1 MSGVQAA
8 IVRERVWLRG
18 EGLDAAMSRMLATV
32 ADGPVY
38 QLASDGRL
46 IPFGSAV
53 PTERLPEVEW
63 RLLSETL
70 SPVIPSPRI
79 AAVQIPRVRLTL
91 ERTVQEQEA
100 ALLITDEAS
109 FRDWALSAPEVRL
122 QGSRFAVSR
131 SKYREPDD
139 RSVLVPRVAVQG
151 QPLPPLMGER
161 YWLAGNIA
169 IPLGFTWVPHVDVKT
184 LETVLSR
191 GLEESSHRILIW
203 RLDGNVIEE
212 IVSSD
217 WVAVTRANVRAT
229 AAAS

>member
-18 EGLDAAMSRMLATV
+18 EGLDAAMSRLLATV

-38 QLASDGRL
+38 QLASEGML
-46 IPFGSAV
+46 IPFGAAV
-53 PTERLPEVEW
+53 PTERLPEAEW

-70 SPVIPSPRI
+70 SPVIPSPRM

-91 ERTVQEQEA
+91 ERTAQEQEA
-100 ALLITDEAS
+100 TLLIADEAS
-109 FRDWALSAPEVRL
+109 FRNWALSAPEIRL
-122 QGSRFAVSR
+122 RGSRFAMSR
-131 SKYREPDD
+131 PQYREPDD
-139 RSVLVPRVAVQG
+139 RSVPEPRVAIQG
-151 QPLPPLMGER
+151 QPMPPLMGER
-161 YWLAGNIA
+161 FWLAGSIA
-169 IPLGFTWVPHVDVKT
+169 IPLGFTWCPHVDVKT

-191 GLEESSHRILIW
+191 GLEEPSLRILIW
-203 RLDGNVIEE
+203 RFDENVIEE

>member
-1 MSGVQAA
+1 M
-8 IVRERVWLRG
+8 
-18 EGLDAAMSRMLATV
+18 
-32 ADGPVY
+32 
-38 QLASDGRL
+38 
-46 IPFGSAV
+46 
-53 PTERLPEVEW
+53 
-63 RLLSETL
+63 
-70 SPVIPSPRI
+70 

-91 ERTVQEQEA
+91 ERTMQEQDP

-109 FRDWALSAPEVRL
+109 FRDWASSAPEVRL

-139 RSVLVPRVAVQG
+139 RSVPVPRVAVQG

-161 YWLAGNIA
+161 YWLAGIIA